1 MDDVSRKRRQLERE
15 KRVLDAPRPAR
26 RYQLFQTELVR
37 NPDWR
42 APSPPANAAAGG
54 SSRRKRRAAEAAPEE
69 PEREIGAYVAFP
81 DLRGLEEQE
90 AWLDMEH
97 MGVSSPQSLADEART
112 DAQSTA
118 QIRPD
123 LRLGMHGYRGEELAP
138 PPGLYGAQAGASGM
152 YEGSAPGAYLPP
164 GYDGPHAG
172 ELYAHEYAQ
181 LRQHELLMQQ
191 QQQQQQ
197 QHLEQLA
204 QQHARYAEHPAS
216 YGAAAMPPQGEMP
229 QAAYAAPMP
238 PSKSSAVGAKAPNA
252 APPKGARVPAP
263 PTAAGAQAPARPAG
277 GTVKNKP
284 PPPPPPSHAAP
295 QRPSVPPLPAA
306 R

>member
-1 MDDVSRKRRQLERE
+1 
-15 KRVLDAPRPAR
+15 
-26 RYQLFQTELVR
+26 VR

-54 SSRRKRRAAEAAPEE
+54 SSRRKRRAAEAALEE

-97 MGVSSPQSLADEART
+97 MGVSSPQSLTDEART

-123 LRLGMHGYRGEELAP
+123 LRLGIHGYRGEELAP

-229 QAAYAAPMP
+229 QAVYAAPMP
-238 PSKSSAVGAKAPNA
+238 PSKNSAVGAKPSNA
-252 APPKGARVPAP
+252 APSKGARLPAP
-263 PTAAGAQAPARPAG
+263 PTAAGAQAPPRPAG